1 MEKSAGFFSFTL
13 YDLISHILPG
23 ALLLI
28 VVYFLEQLQEKI
40 PNEIFLFTLIVVSF
54 ITGQILFAVGN
65 FLYYVSFYPSDYKNK
80 RLRYSVVNFL
90 QNVVNFMVR
99 QKYGYKGLEIKND
112 LTEQI
117 EQKLKLKNLN
127 NQARFQLC
135 DVIVAKE
142 GFPEREVLLAKQG
155 FYRSTSALVA
165 LSIPY
170 IIFRGGF
177 GLPLLFWLVLYLLFL
192 RVLLYAHTYYGE
204 IRKVQIYS
212 LAYMKLREM
221 K

>member
-1 MEKSAGFFSFTL
+1 MEKGAGFLSFTL

-28 VVYFLEQLQEKI
+28 IVYFLENLEGKI
-40 PNEIFLFTLIVVSF
+40 PSEIAAYVLIVGSF
-54 ITGQILFAVGN
+54 IAGQILFAVGN
-65 FLYYVSFYPSDYKNK
+65 LLYYVSFYPTDYQNK
-80 RLRYSVVNFL
+80 KLRYSFVSFL
-90 QNVVNFMVR
+90 QKLVDFFVR
-99 QKYGYKGLEIKND
+99 QKYGYKGFEIKND
-112 LTEQI
+112 LAQQI
-117 EQKLKLKNLN
+117 EKKLKLKDLN

-135 DVIVAKE
+135 DAIVARD

-165 LSIPY
+165 VTIPY
-170 IIFRGGF
+170 VIFRGGF
-177 GLPLLFWLVLYLLFL
+177 GIPVLFWLIFYPVLL
-192 RVLLYAHTYYGE
+192 RVLLYVHTYYGE
-204 IRKVQIYS
+204 IRKVQICA